1 MKNLSSKWTALALI
15 VPLLAV
21 LGLVLADGCGGGG
34 SSSGTAAAAR
44 VPVSNGYVAVGFNTS
59 NLSASGYKN
68 VFLNVVEIRMNPS
81 TSPDVSEFSPHWVT
95 ITAPQATGIRAPTG
109 FISTG
114 SGFGGLFYGATSNA
128 LIGQG
133 RPEMQIDMNA
143 LQNTSELF
151 NVAQAP
157 PRSYYQFE
165 VFLDPLQAGN
175 VIPTCSGALGEGCVN
190 YPAVMNSSLQTRY
203 LKFSLPASGSG
214 FQVAK
219 QQLSPLIFALNVAV
233 GPPPLGST
241 GPVTITPAIDNL
253 IQTGSNG
260 VFPAGA
266 LAGTITGT
274 VEYPKGK
281 TTFDASHRPVTIT
294 AELSGTNQVIESVP
308 LPASCNKK
316 STCGFS
322 LFLPATSVGTAYDI
336 YASGKSNSFAVAGNL
351 VLVASQSV
359 VAPTLQIEQ
368 RTSSSFSGR
377 IVDQCGAGVGI
388 AAATL
393 QLLVPDPAVSGADC
407 GTSPTGCVSV
417 ATGSSD
423 EAGYFPMPGN
433 GFNRSPFAHL
443 PVEPNES
450 NYGLSVNAAGFDS
463 FLAEIVP
470 AQTNYK
476 CPSPATRVS
485 NVCTISLSHGTLTG
499 HVAVAI
505 PANASPTL
513 PQVNVLV
520 VAEDHGS
527 NNIENVQMVTIP
539 PGSTASTQIPFSINV
554 PLSSSVGSFDVFAT
568 AQDVFN
574 GMPQIT
580 TGHTYGVAANIQN
593 VTDSCT
599 SSPTAISPPQDPL
612 TIECAGHGSLFGPQ
626 SVANV
631 GTDTSLVLS
640 KQDPTNGEYVDVQTI
655 GVAPPPSSTSA
666 TYAICAPPDAYELTA
681 FDSGVA
687 GSPVAA
693 VVSTPVPAPSPTP
706 SPCPQVCDSGQG
718 SQCLICNQTIGPVV
732 VAPTP

>member
-1 MKNLSSKWTALALI
+1 MTLI

-21 LGLVLADGCGGGG
+21 LGLILADGCGGG
-34 SSSGTAAAAR
+34 SSSGTASAAR
-44 VPVSNGYVAVGFNTS
+44 VPLNNGYVAVGFNTS

-81 TSPDVSEFSPHWVT
+81 TNPDVSEFSPHWVT
-95 ITAPQATGIRAPTG
+95 ITAPQATGIRPPTG
-109 FISTG
+109 FINTG
-114 SGFGGLFYGATSNA
+114 NGFGGLLYGSTSNA

-157 PRSYYQFE
+157 SKSYYQFE
-165 VFLDPLQAGN
+165 VFFDPLQAGN

-190 YPAVMNSSLQTRY
+190 YAAVMNSSLPTKY

-241 GPVTITPAIDNL
+241 GAVTITPSIDNL

-274 VEYPKGK
+274 VEYPNGKG
-281 TTFDASHRPVTIT
+281 TFNASHRTVTIT

-308 LPASCNKK
+308 LPGSCNKK
-316 STCGFS
+316 TTCGFS

-336 YASGKSNSFAVAGNL
+336 YASGKANSFAVDSNL
-351 VLVASQSV
+351 VLVASQAI

-368 RTSSSFSGR
+368 RGLTSFSGK
-377 IVDQCGAGVGI
+377 VADQCGAGVGI
-388 AAATL
+388 PAATL
-393 QLLVPDPAVSGADC
+393 QLLAPDPAVSGADC
-407 GTSPTGCVSV
+407 GSSPVGCVSV
-417 ATGSSD
+417 ATANSD
-423 EAGYFPMPGN
+423 EAGIFPLPGN
-433 GFNRSPFAHL
+433 GYNRTPFSRL

-450 NYGLSVNAAGFDS
+450 KYGLSVNAAGFDS

-470 AQTNYK
+470 AQSGYK
-476 CPSPATRVS
+476 CPAPATVV
-485 NVCTISLSHGTLTG
+485 NKVCTISLSHGTLTG
-499 HVAVAI
+499 HVAAAI
-505 PANASPTL
+505 PTNASPTL

-520 VAEDHGS
+520 VAEDHGT

-539 PGSTASTQIPFSINV
+539 PGSTASTHIPFSMNV
-554 PLSSSVGSFDVFAT
+554 PLSGSVGSFDVFAT

-574 GMPQIT
+574 GEPQLT

-593 VTDSCT
+593 VTDTCT
-599 SSPTAISPPQDPL
+599 SSPTAISAPQDPL
-612 TIECAGHGSLFGPQ
+612 TVECVGHGSLFGPQ

-640 KQDPTNGEYVDVQTI
+640 KQDPTNGEYVDVQTVS
-655 GVAPPPSSTSA
+655 VAPPPSSTSA

-693 VVSTPVPAPSPTP
+693 TVSTPVAAPSPAP

-718 SQCLICNQTIGPVV
+718 SACLICNQTTGPVV

>member
-1 MKNLSSKWTALALI
+1 LALI

-34 SSSGTAAAAR
+34 SSSGTASAAR
-44 VPVSNGYVAVGFNTS
+44 PPVGNGYVAVGFNTA
-59 NLSASGYKN
+59 NLNASGYKN

-81 TSPDVSEFSPHWVT
+81 TNPDVSEFSPYWVT
-95 ITAPQATGIRAPTG
+95 ITAPQATGIQPPNG
-109 FISTG
+109 FINTG
-114 SGFGGLFYGATSNA
+114 TGFGGLLYGSSSNA

-133 RPEMQIDMNA
+133 RAEMQIDMNA

-151 NVAQAP
+151 NVAQVTP
-157 PRSYYQFE
+157 NTYYQFE
-165 VFLDPLQAGN
+165 VFLDPLQPGN

-190 YPAVMNSSLQTRY
+190 YPAVLDSSLQTKF

-219 QQLSPLIFALNVAV
+219 QQLSPLIFAMNIAV

-241 GPVTITPAIDNL
+241 GPVTITPAINSL
-253 IQTGSNG
+253 IQTGSNN

-274 VEYPKGK
+274 VEYPAGKG
-281 TTFDASHRPVTIT
+281 TFDSSLRAVNIT
-294 AELSGTNQVIESVP
+294 AELAGTNQIIESVP

-316 STCGFS
+316 STCGFA

-336 YASGKSNSFAVAGNL
+336 YASGKGSSFAVDSNV

-368 RTSSSFSGR
+368 RTPSSFSGR
-377 IVDQCGAGVGI
+377 VVDQCGAGVGI
-388 AAATL
+388 PAATL
-393 QLLVPDPAVSGADC
+393 QLLVPDPAISSADC
-407 GTSPTGCVSV
+407 GTSPAGCVSV
-417 ATGSSD
+417 ATASSD

-433 GFNRSPFAHL
+433 GFNRSPFSQL
-443 PVEPNES
+443 PFEPNES
-450 NYGLSVNAAGFDS
+450 NYGLSVKAAGFDS

-476 CPSPATRVS
+476 CPSPATNV
-485 NVCTISLSHGTLTG
+485 NKVCTISLPHGTLTG

-505 PANASPTL
+505 PPNASPTL

-520 VAEDHGS
+520 AAEDHGT
-527 NNIENVQMVTIP
+527 NHIENVQMVTVP
-539 PGSTASTQIPFSINV
+539 PGSTASTQIPFSMNV

-574 GMPQIT
+574 GVPQVT

-612 TIECAGHGSLFGPQ
+612 TIECVGHGSLYGPQ
-626 SVANV
+626 SVTNV

-640 KQDPTNGEYVDVQTI
+640 KQDQTNGEYVDVQTI

-687 GSPVAA
+687 GSPVPA

-718 SQCLICNQTIGPVV
+718 SACLICSQTIGPVV
-732 VAPTP
+732 VAPAP